1 MGRFCTQC
9 GQPAGESAAFCRGC
23 GAPLPA
29 PEGVAPTNAPT
40 SMAAAGTRRSRK
52 GLTLGVLAL
61 VLAVAAAAVAV
72 IVFASGGVEGSYA
85 LAERGERHDIG
96 THSLLLEDGVC
107 TMTVRYE
114 GTEQS
119 LAACAGTRHTGT
131 YKVDGNRI
139 TLVFDRL
146 VVFDTETTERWAEN
160 YPGYS
165 TTGKVEGDRLV
176 FASEGGA
183 VWTKE

>member
-1 MGRFCTQC
+1 MGRFCTAC
-9 GQPAGESAAFCRGC
+9 GGPARDEGAFCQSC

-29 PEGVAPTNAPT
+29 PDGIAPTHEHT
-40 SMAAAGTRRSRK
+40 SAVAATTRRSHK

-61 VLAVAAAAVAV
+61 VLGVAAVAV
-72 IVFASGGVEGSYA
+72 LVFASGGVEGSYS
-85 LAERGERHDIG
+85 LTERGERHEIG
-96 THSLLLEDGVC
+96 SHSLLLEDGVC

-131 YKVDGNRI
+131 YKVDGDRI

-146 VVFDTETTERWAEN
+146 VVFDTETTERWADN

-165 TTGKVEGDRLV
+165 TTGTVEGDRLV